1 MIEVTNT
8 YGKRVFL
15 AESAIAELIDSG
27 DSSKWHGINAYIRT
41 FDGRTI
47 EIKDTVESV
56 MRAINK
62 ERSHE

>member
-8 YGKRVFL
+8 YGQRVLL
-15 AESAIAELIDSG
+15 AKGAIAELIDSG
-27 DSSKWHGINAYIRT
+27 ASSKWHGINAYIRT

-56 MRAINK
+56 MRSMNK
-62 ERSHE
+62 EPSHD